1 MKDNF
6 DKHLYNMLPSF
17 YRNEDAKIRPNPEP
31 LRRFLKILHEGGF
44 KQVIHEID
52 SHQNL
57 LDIDVVDSKHL
68 MSLVQ
73 TLGLDFPYNM
83 TDKERRKYLKII
95 PAIYKSKGT
104 VDSFNF
110 LAREIFSTKTNINT
124 RAEVYEEGMTP
135 EEWRRIFIDIE
146 VDGALPDLQR
156 KEENFRKFVEL
167 VRPVNRILVMN
178 LILTYYAEYKFAER
192 ARDLF
197 NFEVIIV
204 NTELDKFMSSLKDEV
219 DKSILKL
226 KAEEEISHLKPY
238 EYEYGKPFILN
249 SSTLNNLGFVLSPF
263 YGLDII
269 KEQPLIET
277 VKKYVEGISFEAI
290 AESVTNDSYTSIVK
304 DTSSQTKF
312 AVVKPSNL
320 TGSTKLVT
328 NFYTT
333 HYTPKELTLNY

>member
-1 MKDNF
+1 MKDKF
-6 DKHLYNMLPSF
+6 DLQLYNMLPPI

-31 LRRFLKILHEGGF
+31 LKRFLKILHEGGF
-44 KQVIHEID
+44 KPLIHDID
-52 SHQNL
+52 SQQNL
-57 LDIDVVDSKHL
+57 MDIDVADSRYLHL
-68 MSLVQ
+68 LVQ

-104 VDSFNF
+104 ADSFNF

-156 KEENFRKFVEL
+156 KEENFRKFVEI
-167 VRPVNRILVMN
+167 VRPVNRLLVIN
-178 LILTYYAEYKFAER
+178 LMLTYFDTYKFDER
-192 ARDLF
+192 VRDLF
-197 NFEVIIV
+197 NSEIITI
-204 NTELDKFMSSLKDEV
+204 NPELDEFVRSLNDEL

-226 KAEEEISHLKPY
+226 KAETEISHLKPY
-238 EYEYGKPFILN
+238 DYRDPFNLN
-249 SSTLNNLGFVLSPF
+249 SNTLNNLKFGLSSF
-263 YGLDII
+263 YSLDVINE
-269 KEQPLIET
+269 KPLVES

-290 AESVTNDSYTSIVK
+290 TESPTSDSYLTLVNDISP
-304 DTSSQTKF
+304 QTKF
-312 AVVKPSNL
+312 TNVVPSNL
-320 TGSTKLVT
+320 MGSTKLVT

>member
-6 DKHLYNMLPSF
+6 YLKLYNMLPPV

-31 LRRFLKILHEGGF
+31 LKRFLRILHDGGF
-44 KQVIHEID
+44 KPLIHEID
-52 SHQNL
+52 SQQNL
-57 LDIDVVDSKHL
+57 MDIDVADSRYLHL
-68 MSLVQ
+68 LVQ

-83 TDKERRKYLKII
+83 TDNERRKYLKII

-104 VDSFNF
+104 ADSFNF

-156 KEENFRKFVEL
+156 KEENFRKFIEI
-167 VRPVNRILVMN
+167 VRPVNRILVIN
-178 LILTYYAEYKFAER
+178 LILAYYTEYKFDER
-192 ARDLF
+192 VRDTF
-197 NFEVIIV
+197 NSEIITI
-204 NTELDKFMSSLKDEV
+204 NPELDKFISSLKDKV
-219 DKSILKL
+219 DKSTLRL
-226 KAEEEISHLKPY
+226 KAETDISHLKPY
-238 EYEYGKPFILN
+238 DFTDPFNLN
-249 SSTLNNLGFVLSPF
+249 SNTLNNLKFGLSSF
-263 YGLDII
+263 YSLDKI
-269 KEQPLIET
+269 KEQPLVET

-290 AESVTNDSYTSIVK
+290 TESPTSDSYITKVN
-304 DTSSQTKF
+304 DTSPQSKF
-312 AVVKPSNL
+312 TVVKPSNL
-320 TGSTKLVT
+320 VGSTKLVT